1 MSAELRSEFGLSM
14 AHRNSSPNTTS
25 GSSPGVPLFLRPRA
39 LRPPAAADYLGTTPG
54 NIEQLM
60 RDGVLP
66 FRVLGQVRVIAIEDL
81 DAYLNSLPKQFG
93 KLREPVAA
101 TLARREAA

>member
-1 MSAELRSEFGLSM
+1 MQRKSV
-14 AHRNSSPNTTS
+14 SSGT
-25 GSSPGVPLFLRPRA
+25 SPGVPLFLRPRA

-54 NIEQLM
+54 NIEQLI

-81 DAYLNSLPKQFG
+81 DKYFDSLATQEG
-93 KLREPVAA
+93 KLVGRGIHIAKA
-101 TLARREAA
+101 KEAA

>member
-1 MSAELRSEFGLSM
+1 MQQR
-14 AHRNSSPNTTS
+14 RNSNHA
-25 GSSPGVPLFLRPRA
+25 SSTPLTIPLFLRPRA
-39 LRPPAAADYLGTTPG
+39 LRPPAAADYLGTTLG

-60 RDGVLP
+60 REGVLP

-81 DAYLNSLPKQFG
+81 DQYLDSLPKQTG

-101 TLARREAA
+101 TEARRAAV

>member
-1 MSAELRSEFGLSM
+1 MQRK
-14 AHRNSSPNTTS
+14 NSSQTS
-25 GSSPGVPLFLRPRA
+25 GSSSPGSVPLFLRPRA

-81 DAYLNSLPKQFG
+81 DAYLDSLPKQTG
-93 KLREPVAA
+93 KLREPVKA
-101 TLARREAA
+101 TEARRVAA

>member
-1 MSAELRSEFGLSM
+1 MQRKNLSQ
-14 AHRNSSPNTTS
+14 TS
-25 GSSPGVPLFLRPRA
+25 GTSPTIPLFLRPRA

-60 RDGVLP
+60 RDGILP

-81 DAYLNSLPKQFG
+81 DAYLDSLPKQTG

-101 TLARREAA
+101 TQARKEAA

>member
-1 MSAELRSEFGLSM
+1 MRV
-14 AHRNSSPNTTS
+14 RKNPNQVS
-25 GSSPGVPLFLRPRA
+25 GSSPGIPLFLRPRA

-60 RDGVLP
+60 RDGVLS

-81 DAYLNSLPKQFG
+81 DAYLDSIPKQTG
-93 KLREPVAA
+93 KLRHPVAA
-101 TLARREAA
+101 TAARRAA

>member
-1 MSAELRSEFGLSM
+1 MHVRN
-14 AHRNSSPNTTS
+14 NSSQS
-25 GSSPGVPLFLRPRA
+25 SISSPTVPLFLRPRA

-81 DAYLNSLPKQFG
+81 DAYLDSLPKQTG

-101 TLARREAA
+101 TLARKAA

>member
-1 MSAELRSEFGLSM
+1 VMVTLLRNLNN
-14 AHRNSSPNTTS
+14 RNTSPSS
-25 GSSPGVPLFLRPRA
+25 VQLFLRPRA

-81 DAYLNSLPKQFG
+81 DAYLDSLPRQTG

-101 TLARREAA
+101 TEARRVAA